1 MDECGETDGVNGWA
15 KFSGLNERASKRT
28 NLHSHRRQI
37 TNEIAIRR
45 VELRHVRAR
54 GLPTEAADS
63 RMYVTCAVREEGA
76 I

>member
-1 MDECGETDGVNGWA
+1 MDECGEIYGVNGRA

-28 NLHSHRRQI
+28 NLHSHRWQI
-37 TNEIAIRR
+37 TNEITIGR
-45 VELRHVRAR
+45 VELRPVQAC